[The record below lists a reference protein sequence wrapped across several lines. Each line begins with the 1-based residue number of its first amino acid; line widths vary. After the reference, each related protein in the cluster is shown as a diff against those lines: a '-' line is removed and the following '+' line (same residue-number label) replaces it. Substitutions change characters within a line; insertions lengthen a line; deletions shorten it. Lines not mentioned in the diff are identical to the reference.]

1 LPLATRSSI
10 AAHVEAIGTNVFMGL
25 PSSFSGNSV
34 YGVCL
39 AQEDGQWIFWA
50 VRTRSEMNFR
60 VRNPA
65 YQIKIYIIDTKIL
78 QRLIESYTHIFWV
91 VLCVPKLARDLA
103 HQNGYMLKKI

>member
-1 LPLATRSSI
+1 
-10 AAHVEAIGTNVFMGL
+10 MGL

-39 AQEDGQWIFWA
+39 AQEDGQWIFLA
-50 VRTRSEMNFR
+50 VRTRSEMK
-60 VRNPA
+60 VRNRNTA

-78 QRLIESYTHIFWV
+78 QRLVESCTHIFWV

-103 HQNGYMLKKI
+103 HQNGYML